1 MGRKHSISIIRKFSR
16 EIYISGYKNHQKC
29 IVNIVIEYQ
38 NTTISIYNI
47 HLDVWDRTGKCRLE
61 QINKL
66 LEKVKMDK
74 CPNILIGGDF
84 NAIKES
90 DYSEEEENNDETDDY
105 TSSADCK
112 FDDGTYS
119 ATVDYYNPE
128 TGYSQTYTLD
138 VEVEGC
144 EVVQIDFPNG
154 GWLDSDH
161 ITPAELDEDGN
172 CTVDGEDGKTY
183 EIQIDN

>member
-1 MGRKHSISIIRKFSR
+1 MNTRHFLTYVFFSISL
-16 EIYISGYKNHQKC
+16 
-29 IVNIVIEYQ
+29 
-38 NTTISIYNI
+38 TTIFTSCSSKSEKQSESNSTNSYDRSSI
-47 HLDVWDRTGKCRLE
+47 
-61 QINKL
+61 
-66 LEKVKMDK
+66 
-74 CPNILIGGDF
+74 
-84 NAIKES
+84 
-90 DYSEEEENNDETDDY
+90 DYSDKEEINDETDDY
-105 TSSADCK
+105 TSSSGCK

-161 ITPAELDEDGN
+161 ITPAELDEYGN

>member
-1 MGRKHSISIIRKFSR
+1 MNTRCFLTYIFVSFSLTAIFTSCSSKS
-16 EIYISGYKNHQKC
+16 EKQSESYSSSNY
-29 IVNIVIEYQ
+29 
-38 NTTISIYNI
+38 
-47 HLDVWDRTGKCRLE
+47 DR
-61 QINKL
+61 NS
-66 LEKVKMDK
+66 
-74 CPNILIGGDF
+74 
-84 NAIKES
+84 S
-90 DYSEEEENNDETDDY
+90 DYSDEDENNDENENY
-105 TSSADCK
+105 TSTSGCK
-112 FDDGTYS
+112 FEDGTYS

-138 VEVEGC
+138 VEVENC

>member
-1 MGRKHSISIIRKFSR
+1 MNVKHLLTYILVIAISLTAIFTSCSSKSDKQS
-16 EIYISGYKNHQKC
+16 ESYSSSSY
-29 IVNIVIEYQ
+29 
-38 NTTISIYNI
+38 
-47 HLDVWDRTGKCRLE
+47 DR
-61 QINKL
+61 NS
-66 LEKVKMDK
+66 
-74 CPNILIGGDF
+74 
-84 NAIKES
+84 S
-90 DYSEEEENNDETDDY
+90 DYSDEEESNNENEDY
-105 TSSADCK
+105 TSNSGCK
-112 FDDGTYS
+112 FEDGTHS

-138 VEVEGC
+138 VEVENC
-144 EVVQIDFPNG
+144 EVIQIDFPNG

>member
-1 MGRKHSISIIRKFSR
+1 MNTRHLLTYVFVSISL
-16 EIYISGYKNHQKC
+16 
-29 IVNIVIEYQ
+29 
-38 NTTISIYNI
+38 TTMFTSCSSKSEKQSESYSTSNY
-47 HLDVWDRTGKCRLE
+47 DRSS
-61 QINKL
+61 
-66 LEKVKMDK
+66 
-74 CPNILIGGDF
+74 
-84 NAIKES
+84 S
-90 DYSEEEENNDETDDY
+90 DYSDEEENNDETDDY
-105 TSSADCK
+105 SSSSDCK

>member
-1 MGRKHSISIIRKFSR
+1 MNTRHFLTYVFFSISL
-16 EIYISGYKNHQKC
+16 
-29 IVNIVIEYQ
+29 
-38 NTTISIYNI
+38 TTIFTSCSSKSEKQSESNSTNSY
-47 HLDVWDRTGKCRLE
+47 DR
-61 QINKL
+61 
-66 LEKVKMDK
+66 
-74 CPNILIGGDF
+74 
-84 NAIKES
+84 S
-90 DYSEEEENNDETDDY
+90 SYDYSDEEEINDETDDY
-105 TSSADCK
+105 TSSSGCK

-128 TGYSQTYTLD
+128 TGYSQTYSLD

-161 ITPAELDEDGN
+161 ITPAELDEYGN

>member
-1 MGRKHSISIIRKFSR
+1 MNTRHLLTCVFVSISL
-16 EIYISGYKNHQKC
+16 
-29 IVNIVIEYQ
+29 
-38 NTTISIYNI
+38 TTMFTSCSSKSEKQSESYSTSSY
-47 HLDVWDRTGKCRLE
+47 DRSS
-61 QINKL
+61 
-66 LEKVKMDK
+66 
-74 CPNILIGGDF
+74 
-84 NAIKES
+84 S
-90 DYSEEEENNDETDDY
+90 DYSDEEENNDETDDY
-105 TSSADCK
+105 ISSSDCK
-112 FDDGTYS
+112 FEDGTYS

>member
-1 MGRKHSISIIRKFSR
+1 MNMIRHFTYIFIGLSLAAMQTSCSSKTEKHNNDHSSGSYRNYESNSSNYSDGEESNEDNDEYSSIS
-16 EIYISGYKNHQKC
+16 G
-29 IVNIVIEYQ
+29 
-38 NTTISIYNI
+38 
-47 HLDVWDRTGKCRLE
+47 
-61 QINKL
+61 
-66 LEKVKMDK
+66 
-74 CPNILIGGDF
+74 
-84 NAIKES
+84 
-90 DYSEEEENNDETDDY
+90 
-105 TSSADCK
+105 CK
-112 FDDGTYS
+112 FEDGTYS

-161 ITPAELDEDGN
+161 ITPAELDEDGT
-172 CTVDGEDGKTY
+172 CTVYGEDGKTY

>member
-1 MGRKHSISIIRKFSR
+1 MKTQHLLIHLIIGILF
-16 EIYISGYKNHQKC
+16 
-29 IVNIVIEYQ
+29 
-38 NTTISIYNI
+38 TTIITSCSS
-47 HLDVWDRTGKCRLE
+47 KS
-61 QINKL
+61 
-66 LEKVKMDK
+66 EKQ
-74 CPNILIGGDF
+74 N
-84 NAIKES
+84 E
-90 DYSEEEENNDETDDY
+90 DYSSSSYSNRDYESNSSNYSDDDERNEDDSEY
-105 TSSADCK
+105 SSSSGCK
-112 FDDGTYS
+112 FEDGTYS

-138 VEVEGC
+138 VEVEDC